1 MKKIRSWKFM
11 GLIFVLSAALLF
23 SAPMSAKAA
32 PQGTLKMA
40 IHWGLS
46 ADWLDPAYSTHST
59 SAFLIMYMIH
69 DALIKPTH
77 DKTYGASLAESWT
90 ISPDAKVFEFKLRK
104 GVKFH
109 NGDPLTAEDVIFS
122 FKRYKGTAAKT
133 FHDRIAKMEAVN
145 PHLVRFTFKKPFPD
159 FLEYLLPGASTLG
172 WIVPKKY
179 VEKVGD
185 AEYKR
190 HPIGAGPYKF
200 VEFVAGEKLI
210 SEAFDGYWKKTP
222 HIKRFEI
229 YIVREPG
236 TRITMVKRGEVDIST
251 LLQGVFYETAK
262 KDPKLRVLSPLSP
275 TIWLVYFA
283 SQWDPKSPW
292 SNPKVRKAAS
302 LAIDRQ
308 TLADVHMPGCTGAGS
323 IGIDVDPFTVKFPV
337 DPYDPKKAKQ
347 LLAEA
352 GYPNGFKGGK
362 YYPYGGYWPYGEQIA
377 TYWKAIGITM
387 DTVLFDRPG
396 FLAQRRGGKM
406 KGATFIDPS
415 IAPTVG
421 GRFDYLFGK
430 VSYGNYPDIQ
440 AAWTKYNQAIDKNK
454 RKEYIG
460 QVQKLIYEKAMFLPL
475 TTTNSPAAFGP
486 RPKGNPYRI
495 QPYIWFTCPFE
506 DMELNK

>member
-1 MKKIRSWKFM
+1 MKYKKSWKFM
-11 GLIFVLSAALLF
+11 GMILILAGVLLIGS
-23 SAPMSAKAA
+23 PMIAKAA

-46 ADWLDPAYSTHST
+46 ADWLDPAFSTHST

-69 DALIKPTH
+69 DALIKAMPN
-77 DKTYGASLAESWT
+77 KTYGASLAESWT
-90 ISPDAKVFEFKLRK
+90 VSPDTKVFEFKLRK

-133 FHDRIAKMEAVN
+133 FHDRIEKMEAVN
-145 PHLVRFTFKKPFPD
+145 SHMVRFTFKKPFPD

-190 HPIGAGPYKF
+190 HPVGAGPYKF
-200 VEFVAGEKLI
+200 VEFEAGRKLI
-210 SEAFDGYWKKTP
+210 SEAFDGYWRKTP
-222 HIKRFEI
+222 SIKRLEI

-236 TRITMVKRGEVDIST
+236 TRLTMAKRGEVDIST
-251 LLQGVFYETAK
+251 LLQGVFYESAK

-275 TIWLVYFA
+275 TIWLAYFA

-308 TLADVHMPGCTGAGS
+308 TLADVHMPGCGPATTV
-323 IGIDVDPFTVKFPV
+323 GIKEDPFVVDFPL
-337 DPYDPKKAKQ
+337 DPYDPAKAKK

-352 GYPNGFKGGK
+352 GYPNGFNGGK
-362 YYPYGGYWPYGEQIA
+362 FYPYGGYWPYGEQIA
-377 TYWKAIGITM
+377 TYWKAVGITM
-387 DTVLFDRPG
+387 DTVLLDRPG
-396 FLAQRRGGKM
+396 FLAQRRGGKL
-406 KGATFIDPS
+406 KGGTFIDPS
-415 IAPTVG
+415 IAPTIG
-421 GRFDYLFGK
+421 GRFDYLFGPT
-430 VSYGNYPDIQ
+430 SYGNYPDIQ
-440 AAWTKYNQAIDKNK
+440 ALWDKYNKAIKTDERKNL
-454 RKEYIG
+454 IG
-460 QVQKLIYEKAMFLPL
+460 QIQKLIYEKSMFLPL

-486 RPKGNPYRI
+486 RAKGNPYRI

-506 DMELNK
+506 DMELNP